1 VIDGDVAAG
10 RPAVVAFGAN
20 LGDRRATVLA
30 AVRALAEA
38 DGVEVTAVSD
48 VIETV
53 ALRPAGEDPDAPAY
67 LNGVALLRSTLA
79 PAELLA
85 LLHRIEDAHGRVRAE
100 RWGDRTLDL
109 DLIDYDGM
117 VSGGEP
123 EVTEPEATERAGA
136 ERAAA
141 DRAPATGPVLPHPR
155 AAEREFVL
163 RPWLQLDPDAVIP
176 GRGRV
181 ADLLAHLEAAR

>member
-109 DLIDYDGM
+109 DLIDYDGV

-123 EVTEPEATERAGA
+123 EATEPEA
-136 ERAAA
+136 
-141 DRAPATGPVLPHPR
+141 PVLPHPR